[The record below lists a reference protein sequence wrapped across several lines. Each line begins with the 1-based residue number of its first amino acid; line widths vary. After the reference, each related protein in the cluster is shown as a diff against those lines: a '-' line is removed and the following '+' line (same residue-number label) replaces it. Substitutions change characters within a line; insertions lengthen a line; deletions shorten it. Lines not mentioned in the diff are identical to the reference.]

1 MWTIVDIQT
10 FPLSDLVLF
19 ERDGMES
26 TIKSNRKFDE
36 LKW

>member
-1 MWTIVDIQT
+1 MDYLVIT

-26 TIKSNRKFDE
+26 AINKQHNDFVKGQ
-36 LKW
+36 K